1 MKCQT
6 LLALFVAVF
15 LSACSIQQT
24 VEKAEI
30 PKDNVLCI
38 VENSNVREGFLKEFR
53 SNLQSR
59 NIPYQVV
66 ASGVVPESCIWTA
79 TYVANWTW
87 DLALYM
93 SYAEIKIFNQGQLD
107 GQAIYDSRKGGANM
121 DKFIDAETKINELLN
136 ELLQLKTGSLF
147 SHIYG

>member
-1 MKCQT
+1 MKIQAF
-6 LLALFVAVF
+6 LVLIVAVF

-30 PKDNVLCI
+30 PKGNALCI
-38 VENSNVREGFLKEFR
+38 VENSDVRDGFLKEFK

-66 ASGVVPESCIWTA
+66 ASGAVPDSCIWTA

-93 SYAEIKIFNQGQLD
+93 SYAEIKIFNRGQLD
-107 GQAIYDSRKGGANM
+107 GRAVYDSRKGGANL

-147 SHIYG
+147 SRIYG